1 MGQFIIN
8 GGRSLSGE
16 ICVSGSKNAALPLI
30 FASISTVGTS
40 TFTNIPDISDVDIA
54 FDILRGMGAHV
65 KRVGDVAMID
75 TSNLTYSTP
84 HDALVSKIRASSY
97 LLGACLARFGR
108 AQIQRFG
115 GCNFDSRPIDMHISA
130 ALALGAWMEGDVLLS
145 DGLVG
150 ADIRFEKIS
159 VGATVNA
166 IIMTASAKGRSRI
179 YGYAREPH
187 VISLIDYL
195 RASGAEIRLCGE
207 YIEVV
212 GESLRGA
219 DIGIIP
225 DMIEAG
231 SYLALSLMTNS
242 ELRVRGADYHELES
256 FLDALVRGGAIVE
269 HDAESVAVYGNL
281 TEPLDIITAPYPS
294 FPTDLQPLTAPLLA
308 AFCGGRITEGVW
320 QNRFGYLSELS
331 RFGLLYKAFCG
342 HADVLPSK
350 LKAASATAPD
360 LRGGMAL
367 VITALACSGESRI
380 SSSEII
386 KRGYTDIVGKL
397 RHVGADITEI

>member
-8 GGRSLSGE
+8 GGKSLCGE

-30 FASISTVGTS
+30 FASISAVGTS
-40 TFTNIPDISDVDIA
+40 TFRNIPDISDVDIA
-54 FDILRGMGAHV
+54 FDILRGLGAV
-65 KRVGDVAMID
+65 IKRVGDVATLD
-75 TSNLTYSTP
+75 TSNLTYSVP
-84 HDALVSKIRASSY
+84 SDALVSKIRASSY

-115 GCNFDSRPIDMHISA
+115 GCNFDNRPIDMHISA
-130 ALALGAWMEGDVLLS
+130 ALALGARLVGDTLLS

-166 IIMTASAKGRSRI
+166 IIMTASASGRSRI

-187 VISLIDYL
+187 VISLIEYL
-195 RASGAEIRLCGE
+195 RKAGAEIRLCEE

-212 GESLRGA
+212 GTSLSGV
-219 DIGIIP
+219 DLGIIP

-231 SYLALSLMTNS
+231 SYLALSLMTDS
-242 ELRVRGADYHELES
+242 ELRVRGADYFELES
-256 FLDALVRGGAIVE
+256 FLDALIRGGAVVE
-269 HDAESVAVYGNL
+269 YDSESVTVRGNFS
-281 TEPLDIITAPYPS
+281 EPLDIITAPYPS

-320 QNRFGYLSELS
+320 HNRFGYLSELS
-331 RFGLLYKAFCG
+331 RLGLVYKASSG
-342 HADVLPSK
+342 YADVLPSK
-350 LKAASATAPD
+350 LKAARATAPD

-367 VITALACSGESRI
+367 VITALACKGESHI
-380 SSSEII
+380 FSSELI
-386 KRGYTDIVGKL
+386 KRGYTDIVRKL
-397 RHVGADITEI
+397 RRVGADIIEI